1 MIIWWHELHSLPSE
15 CHAQIIT
22 SIAYMDDE
30 WNEIFVFTMKLL
42 YVKWYIFFLAWWLGR
57 RLQLLRLVFLES
69 QRDVTQ
75 FIFIRSGIHGCVYC
89 SWLFSSFTRLS
100 LLRLKV
106 LFIELLNKALINKYN
121 ALILLSSYIARRWL
135 HSLTFHLSK

>member
-1 MIIWWHELHSLPSE
+1 MVTW
-15 CHAQIIT
+15 IT
-22 SIAYMDDE
+22 LYASWMSCSNNYIHCIHDE
-30 WNEIFVFTMKLL
+30 WNEIFVFTTKLL

-100 LLRLKV
+100 LRLKV

-121 ALILLSSYIARRWL
+121 ALILLSYIARRWL
-135 HSLTFHLSK
+135 HSLTFHLSE